1 MNLLKIT
8 GDLGLSNILLIRNRP
23 LIKLQFKI
31 MKNNKIITELFLLF
45 MFIDHTIFH
54 PLIHKT

>member
-54 PLIHKT
+54 HLIHKT